1 MTSPEG
7 EKFYGFWE
15 IVAVDPPRCLEVLD
29 GFADSDGNPD
39 ESMPAGTM
47 IVTFDEHDGTTE
59 MAILSY
65 FTSLEAMEQLL
76 AMGQEQGMVAALT
89 QIDAILADPAF
100 V

>member
-1 MTSPEG
+1 
-7 EKFYGFWE
+7 
-15 IVAVDPPRCLEVLD
+15 VLD
-29 GFADSDGNPD
+29 GFADSDSNPD
-39 ESMPAGTM
+39 ESMPPGTM

-59 MAILSY
+59 MAILSH